1 VTPDALA
8 AIHAAAFTDPRPWSA
23 AEFAALMAGPGV
35 FLHSLARGL
44 VMGRVILDEAELLTI
59 AVHPQ
64 AQGQGLGAQLLARFE
79 TESLARGATTGFLEV
94 SAANP
99 GAQRLYARAG
109 WRETGRRRGYYRD
122 GSGAPC
128 DAILMAR
135 TFAQPRA

>member
-1 VTPDALA
+1 MTPDALA
-8 AIHAAAFTDPRPWSA
+8 ALHARCFTSPRPWSA
-23 AEFAALMAGPGV
+23 VDFESMLASPSV
-35 FLHSLARGL
+35 FLCTLPQGM
-44 VMGRVILDEAELLTI
+44 VMGRVILDESELLTI

-64 AQGQGLGAQLLARFE
+64 AQGQGLGAQLLAMFE
-79 TESLARGATTGFLEV
+79 GESLAHGAATGFLEV

-99 GAQRLYARAG
+99 VAQRLYARAG

-122 GSGAPC
+122 VSGAPC

>member
-1 VTPDALA
+1 MTPDALA
-8 AIHAAAFTDPRPWSA
+8 AIHAAAFTDPRPWTA
-23 AEFAALMAGPGV
+23 AEFASLLSSPAV
-35 FLHSLARGL
+35 FLRSVPQGL

-64 AQGQGLGAQLLARFE
+64 AQGQGLGARLLALFE
-79 TESLARGATTGFLEV
+79 AESLSRGAATGFLEV

-99 GAQRLYARAG
+99 TAQRLYARAG

-122 GSGAPC
+122 VNGAPC

>member
-23 AEFAALMAGPGV
+23 AEFAALMGGPGV
-35 FLHSLARGL
+35 FLCTLSQGL

-59 AVHPQ
+59 AVDPQ
-64 AQGQGLGAQLLARFE
+64 AQRRGIGARLLAAFE
-79 TESLARGATTGFLEV
+79 AESLARGAVTGFLEV

-109 WRETGRRRGYYRD
+109 WRETGRRRGYYRHVN
-122 GSGAPC
+122 GAPC
-128 DAILMAR
+128 DAIVMAR
-135 TFAQPRA
+135 TFAQPKA

>member
-23 AEFAALMAGPGV
+23 AEFAALLASPTV
-35 FLHSLARGL
+35 FLRTLSQGL

-64 AQGQGLGAQLLARFE
+64 AQGQGLGAQLLAMFE
-79 TESLARGATTGFLEV
+79 GESLSRGAATGFLEV

-99 GAQRLYARAG
+99 TAQRLYARAG

-122 GSGAPC
+122 VSGAPC

-135 TFAQPRA
+135 TFAQPKA